1 MNTSTLH
8 LLHQSWRSWLGS
20 DPHPVGPKWLNLV
33 WTFLFC
39 CACAIFF
46 TVLGFLSADGD
57 DGAWRS
63 PSSWWHWYQ
72 INLVISLFIGF
83 AIRGLFLLGRKLLG
97 LERVQMLNGLPR
109 FFYFSGIP
117 MVGVAIAWP
126 LGAAVAGLEVPYFQV
141 LKDPVSLA
149 ASLAA
154 TLVIILIF
162 NLLFG
167 TAARRLKA
175 EKRAVQA
182 QLRLLQGQ
190 IEPHFLFNTLANVVS
205 LIDHDAPRAKQM
217 LESFTEYLRGSLT
230 SLRSEQATLASEMD
244 MVRRYLELMQ
254 TRMEDRLAFRLN
266 VDGYAA
272 DAEMPPLLLQP
283 LVENAIHHG
292 LEPKVEGGTVTVTVR
307 REAYM
312 LVITV
317 ADDGMGLDAPTRRG
331 GAGMALANVRERLQ
345 TQWGSAASLTLV
357 AAHPGT
363 LATLRIPF
371 QSKGT
376 V

>member
-8 LLHQSWRSWLGS
+8 LLRQSWRSWLGS
-20 DPHPVGPKWLNLV
+20 DPHPVGPKWLNLI

-39 CACAIFF
+39 CACAVFF

-97 LERVQMLNGLPR
+97 LEQIQKLNGLPR

-117 MVGVAIAWP
+117 MVGVIIGWP
-126 LGAAVAGLEVPYFQV
+126 VGAAVAGLDVPYLQV

-149 ASLAA
+149 ASLGV

-162 NLLFG
+162 NLLFA

-205 LIDHDAPRAKQM
+205 LIDHDTPRAKQM
-217 LESFTEYLRGSLT
+217 LESFTDYLRSSFT
-230 SLRSEQATLASEMD
+230 SLRHDQATLGSELD
-244 MVRRYLELMQ
+244 LVQHYLALLK
-254 TRMEDRLAFRLN
+254 TRMEERLTFTVTSDPAVRE
-266 VDGYAA
+266 AC
-272 DAEMPPLLLQP
+272 MPALLLQP

-292 LEPKVEGGTVTVTVR
+292 LEPKVEGGHIRISAERDRDT
-307 REAYM
+307 
-312 LVITV
+312 LVIEV
-317 ADDGMGLDAPTRRG
+317 ADDGMGLGASTRRS
-331 GAGMALANVRERLQ
+331 GAGVALANVRERLQ
-345 TQWGSAASLTLV
+345 TQWGSVASLTLV
-357 AAHPGT
+357 ATHPGT
-363 LATLRIPF
+363 LATLRVPF
-371 QSKGT
+371 QAKGAA
-376 V
+376 

>member
-8 LLHQSWRSWLGS
+8 LLRQSWRSWLGS
-20 DPHPVGPKWLNLV
+20 DPHPVGPKWLNLI

-39 CACAIFF
+39 CACAVFF

-57 DGAWRS
+57 DAAWRS

-97 LERVQMLNGLPR
+97 LERIQELSGLPR
-109 FFYFSGIP
+109 LFYFSGIP

-126 LGAAVAGLEVPYFQV
+126 VGAAVAGLDVPYLQV

-149 ASLAA
+149 ASLGV

-162 NLLFG
+162 NLLFA

-217 LESFTEYLRGSLT
+217 LESFTDYLRSSFT
-230 SLRSEQATLASEMD
+230 SLRHEQATLGSELD
-244 MVRRYLELMQ
+244 LVQHYLALLKM
-254 TRMEDRLAFRLN
+254 RMEERLTFTVTSDPAVREACLP
-266 VDGYAA
+266 A
-272 DAEMPPLLLQP
+272 LLLQP

-292 LEPKVEGGTVTVTVR
+292 LEPKVEGGHIQISAKRDGDT
-307 REAYM
+307 
-312 LVITV
+312 LVIEVT
-317 ADDGMGLDAPTRRG
+317 DDGMGLGASKQRS
-331 GAGMALANVRERLQ
+331 GAGVALANVRERLQ
-345 TQWGSAASLTLV
+345 TQWGSAASLTL
-357 AAHPGT
+357 AATQPGT
-363 LATLRIPF
+363 LATLRVPF
-371 QSKGT
+371 QAKG
-376 V
+376 VA

>member
-1 MNTSTLH
+1 MNISTLH
-8 LLHQSWRSWLGS
+8 LLRQSWRSWLGS
-20 DPHPVGPKWLNLV
+20 DPHPVGPKWLNLI

-39 CACAIFF
+39 CACAVFF
-46 TVLGFLSADGD
+46 TLLGFLSD
-57 DGAWRS
+57 DGNDGAMRS
-63 PSSWWHWYQ
+63 PSGWWHWYQ

-97 LERVQMLNGLPR
+97 LERIQKLNGLPR

-126 LGAAVAGLEVPYFQV
+126 LGAAVAGLDVPYLQV
-141 LKDPVSLA
+141 LKDPVSLT

-162 NLLFG
+162 NLLFA

-217 LESFTEYLRGSLT
+217 LESFTDYLRSSFT
-230 SLRSEQATLASEMD
+230 SLRHDQATLGSELALAHAYLCLLKVRMD
-244 MVRRYLELMQ
+244 
-254 TRMEDRLAFRLN
+254 DRLQFDINNDPALH
-266 VDGYAA
+266 GAKL
-272 DAEMPPLLLQP
+272 PPLLLQP

-292 LEPKVEGGTVTVTVR
+292 LEPKLEGGRVQVR
-307 REAYM
+307 ASVDGDT
-312 LVITV
+312 LVLQV
-317 ADDGMGLDAPTRRG
+317 SDDGMGLAAPARRR
-331 GAGMALANVRERLQ
+331 GAGMALNNLRERLLAQ
-345 TQWGSAASLTLV
+345 YGSRASLTLT
-357 AAHPGT
+357 AAAPGT
-363 LATLRIPF
+363 VATLRLPF
-371 QSKGT
+371 EKALP